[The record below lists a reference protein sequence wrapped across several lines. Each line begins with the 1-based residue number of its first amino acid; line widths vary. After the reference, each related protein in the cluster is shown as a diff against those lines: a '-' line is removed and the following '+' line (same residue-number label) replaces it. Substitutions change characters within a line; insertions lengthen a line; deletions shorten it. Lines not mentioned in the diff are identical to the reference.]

1 MKKFF
6 GIVISSLLVISMLL
20 ISASADEKLT
30 VNGKEVKAGDTVTYE
45 YYVGGIDDLVA
56 AAGAYIMYDPK
67 YLEYVDDSIGFEVFK
82 NAMFNDQSGYIYY
95 SAVNVMNGY
104 DLSSERLV
112 VSATFKVKDG
122 VSGKTSIKHEF
133 DEFFTIE
140 DESTDIS
147 SDEYEDKSVL
157 TVNTYSGQNEAP
169 YLGTDANELG
179 DHINSV
185 TSENIDDL
193 LEGNANSNAASR
205 FSSSS
210 SQTTNSSNSSPSGVP
225 VTSGSASSDSSSQNS
240 ASTGAVQSDIQASS
254 NSVDNI
260 EASSNSIVSS
270 NEASQSGAQEEKSGG
285 SKVLIVIFCIVFV
298 AACAGLAYFL
308 INKRKNK

>member
-6 GIVISSLLVISMLL
+6 GIILSFLLAISMLL

-112 VSATFKVKDG
+112 VTATFKVKDG
-122 VSGKTSIKHEF
+122 VSGETSIKHKF

-179 DHINSV
+179 EHINSV

-193 LEGNANSNAASR
+193 LGGNANSNAASR

-210 SQTTNSSNSSPSGVP
+210 SQTTNSSPSGVP

-240 ASTGAVQSDIQASS
+240 ASIGAVQSDIQSSS
-254 NSVDNI
+254 NSEENI
-260 EASSNSIVSS
+260 EAYTNSITSS
-270 NEASQSGAQEEKSGG
+270 NEASQSETQEEKSGG
-285 SKVLIVIFCIVFV
+285 GKVLIVIICIVFV
-298 AACAGLAYFL
+298 AACAGLVYFL

>member
-6 GIVISSLLVISMLL
+6 CIIISSLLIISMLC

-30 VNGKEVKAGDTVTYE
+30 VNGKEVKSGDTVTYE

-56 AAGAYIMYDPK
+56 AAGAYIIYDPK
-67 YLEYVDDSIGFEVFK
+67 YLEYVDNSIGFDVFN

-122 VSGKTSIKHEF
+122 VSGETSIKHEF

-157 TVNTYSGQNEAP
+157 TVNSYSGQNEAP
-169 YLGTDANELG
+169 YLGTDANELSE
-179 DHINSV
+179 HINAA
-185 TSENIDDL
+185 TSEDIDDL
-193 LEGNANSNAASR
+193 LGGNANSNAASR

-210 SQTTNSSNSSPSGVP
+210 SQTPNSSLSGIP
-225 VTSGSASSDSSSQNS
+225 VTSGSASSDSASLNS
-240 ASTGAVQSDIQASS
+240 GSAGAIQSDIQVSS
-254 NSVDNI
+254 NSGVNI
-260 EASSNSIVSS
+260 ESSSSSDSIVSS
-270 NEASQSGAQEEKSGG
+270 GVALQSGSPEEKSGG
-285 SKVLIVIFCIVFV
+285 SKALVVILCIVFV
-298 AACAGLAYFL
+298 AACAGLAYYL